1 MSGCYQGTC
10 SRATHMTLIPFLF
23 LILGSCFNVSR
34 REAEDG
40 GGITVTEADKPVTPI
55 QDLAPT
61 FASVTMSQKMM

>member
-1 MSGCYQGTC
+1 
-10 SRATHMTLIPFLF
+10 MTLIPFLF
-23 LILGSCFNVSR
+23 LILGSCFNVSC